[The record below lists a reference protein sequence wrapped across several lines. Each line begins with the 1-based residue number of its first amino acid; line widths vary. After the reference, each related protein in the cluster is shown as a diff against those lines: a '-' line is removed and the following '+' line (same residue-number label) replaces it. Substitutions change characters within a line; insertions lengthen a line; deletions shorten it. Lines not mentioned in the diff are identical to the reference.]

1 MPARRDPFVYP
12 VSLHVPQ
19 VDKQLRDTEPM
30 LEEYL
35 CDFLSTLLVVPDSPT
50 QGVLSLIKALL
61 NQISEYNWC
70 VVVLLLLLPSP
81 PPHLSPKHTHYFLD
95 RLLCHS

>member
-61 NQISEYNWC
+61 NQISEYSWC
-70 VVVLLLLLPSP
+70 VLLLLLPPSP
-81 PPHLSPKHTHYFLD
+81 PSSLPQTHTLFFGPPTV
-95 RLLCHS
+95 